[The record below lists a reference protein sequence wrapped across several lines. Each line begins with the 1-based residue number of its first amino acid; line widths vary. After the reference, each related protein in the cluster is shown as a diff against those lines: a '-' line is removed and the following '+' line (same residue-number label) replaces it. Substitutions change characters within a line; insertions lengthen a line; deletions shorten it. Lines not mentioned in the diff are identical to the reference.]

1 MDAVR
6 AEVEAARGELVDAGN
21 VKGILSLPARTR
33 IWRAMLDPQDAE
45 RSYRCRTEL
54 KMACL
59 RRVLPLWERAFPGDD
74 RVQEMLNLTQ
84 GLIDASQDPDD
95 AEMTSDEFLA
105 DVYDEIED
113 FDAVTQPAAFVAN
126 GAVNLV
132 GSALDRSLDF
142 DVVGDIQ
149 DDDELLPDIIETSYS
164 CACAET
170 GATNTFRVHQTDVPA
185 RRAFWLWY
193 LDEAIPTVLA
203 N

>member
-1 MDAVR
+1 MIDMGAVR
-6 AEVEAARGELVDAGN
+6 VEVETARGELVDAGN

-74 RVQEMLNLTQ
+74 RVQEMLNLPQ
-84 GLIDASQDPDD
+84 GLINASQDPDD

-126 GAVNLV
+126 GAVSLV

-142 DVVGDIQ
+142 DVVGDIE

-170 GATNTFRVHQTDVPA
+170 GAMNSVRIHQTDVPV
-185 RRAFWLWY
+185 RVRS
-193 LDEAIPTVLA
+193 PRP
-203 N
+203 